1 MKGLLIV
8 AIVAFLL
15 STLIVLT
22 KRMHGRFS
30 LDETEGV
37 QKVHVGRIP
46 RIGGI
51 AIFLSLLLTL
61 INASTRQHE
70 ILYPLLIASLPVFLL
85 GLGEDLTKRVGVK
98 VRFAAS
104 VLSAALICY
113 LIDLHISRVDIPG
126 IDLLLSIAPI
136 SIIFTVIAIVSFT
149 HSINIIDGANGLAG
163 GIVAI
168 SCVAIG
174 TMAYQVGDD
183 TLAEISFIIA
193 AATIGF
199 LLLNYPLGKIFLG
212 DGGAYLLGFILVC
225 IAILLPL
232 RNPGISSWAPLVIC
246 AYPILE
252 ICFTVTRRRLRLK
265 GSTQPD
271 RLHLH
276 SLIMSRISSIYFS
289 NFKINN
295 QNSLVATYI
304 LPIIILNSIVVVIFN
319 ASTPILIGV
328 LILNMIVYM
337 ACYRRFIY
345 FGWRVSKV

>member
-1 MKGLLIV
+1 MKVLLIA
-8 AIVAFLL
+8 AITAFLL

-30 LDETEGV
+30 LDEIEGI
-37 QKVHVGRIP
+37 QKAHLGRIP

-61 INASTRQHE
+61 MNASTSQYE
-70 ILYPLLIASLPVFLL
+70 ILFPLLIASLPVFLL
-85 GLGEDLTKRVGVK
+85 GLGEDLTKRVGVTA
-98 VRFAAS
+98 RFAAS

-126 IDLLLSIAPI
+126 IDLLLSVAPI
-136 SIIFTVIAIVSFT
+136 SILFTIIAIASFT
-149 HSINIIDGANGLAG
+149 HSINIIDGANGLAS

-174 TMAYQVGDD
+174 MMAYQAGDN

-193 AATIGF
+193 AATIGVF
-199 LLLNYPLGKIFLG
+199 LLNYPFGKVFLG
-212 DGGAYLLGFILVC
+212 DGGAYLLGFILAC

-232 RNPGISSWAPLVIC
+232 RNSSISSWAPLVAC

-252 ICFTVTRRRLRLK
+252 ICFSVARRRLQLK

-276 SLIMSRISSIYFS
+276 SLIMSRMSSQFLS
-289 NFKINN
+289 NFKINI
-295 QNSLVATYI
+295 QNSLVTTYI
-304 LPIIILNSIVVVIFN
+304 LPVLILNSIVVVIFQE
-319 ASTPILIGV
+319 STLMLIGV
-328 LILNMIVYM
+328 FILDMIAYM
-337 ACYRRFIY
+337 AWYWRIIY
-345 FGWRVSKV
+345 FGWGISKV

>member
-1 MKGLLIV
+1 MKVLLIA
-8 AIVAFLL
+8 AITALLL

-30 LDETEGV
+30 LDEIEGV
-37 QKVHVGRIP
+37 QKAHVGRIP

-61 INASTRQHE
+61 MNASTRQYE
-70 ILYPLLIASLPVFLL
+70 ILFPLLIASLPVFLL
-85 GLGEDLTKRVGVK
+85 GLGEDLTKRVGVTA
-98 VRFAAS
+98 RFAAS
-104 VLSAALICY
+104 VLSAVLICY

-136 SIIFTVIAIVSFT
+136 SILFTIIAITSFT
-149 HSINIIDGANGLAG
+149 HSINIIDGANGLASG
-163 GIVAI
+163 VVVI

-174 TMAYQVGDD
+174 MMAYQAGDD
-183 TLAEISFIIA
+183 SLAEISFIIA
-193 AATIGF
+193 AVTIGF
-199 LLLNYPLGKIFLG
+199 FLLNYPFGKIFLG
-212 DGGAYLLGFILVC
+212 DGGAYLLGFILAC

-232 RNPGISSWAPLVIC
+232 RNPSISSWAPLVVC

-252 ICFTVTRRRLRLK
+252 ICFSVTRRRQRLK

-276 SLIMSRISSIYFS
+276 SLIMSRISSRLLS
-289 NFKINN
+289 TFKVNI
-295 QNSLVATYI
+295 QNSLVATYL
-304 LPIIILNSIVVVIFN
+304 LPVVILNSIMVVIFKE
-319 ASTPILIGV
+319 STPILLGI
-328 LILNMIVYM
+328 LILDMIAYM
-337 ACYRRFIY
+337 AWYRRFIY

>member
-1 MKGLLIV
+1 MKVLLIA
-8 AIVAFLL
+8 AITAFLL

-276 SLIMSRISSIYFS
+276 SLIMSRISSQLLS
-289 NFKINN
+289 NFKIVN
-295 QNSLVATYI
+295 QNSAVATYI
-304 LPIIILNSIVVVIFN
+304 LPVIILNSIVVVIFQE
-319 ASTPILIGV
+319 STLELIGV
-328 LILNMIVYM
+328 FILDLTAYI
-337 ACYRRFIY
+337 AWYRRFIY

>member
-1 MKGLLIV
+1 MKVLLV
-8 AIVAFLL
+8 AAITAFLV
-15 STLIVLT
+15 SVLIVLT

-30 LDETEGV
+30 LDEIRGV
-37 QKVHVGRIP
+37 QKVHVGSIP

-61 INASTRQHE
+61 TNASTRHYE
-70 ILYPLLIASLPVFLL
+70 ILFPLLMASLPVFLL
-85 GLGEDLTKRVGVK
+85 GLGEDLTKRVGVTA
-98 VRFAAS
+98 RFTAS

-113 LIDLHISRVDIPG
+113 LIDLNISRVDIPG

-136 SIIFTVIAIVSFT
+136 SIIFTFIAIASFT
-149 HSINIIDGANGLAG
+149 HSINIIDGANGLAS

-174 TMAYQVGDD
+174 MMAYQAGDD

-193 AATIGF
+193 AATTGF
-199 LLLNYPLGKIFLG
+199 FWLNYPLGKIFLG
-212 DGGAYLLGFILVC
+212 DGGAYLLGFILAC

-232 RNPGISSWAPLVIC
+232 RNPSISPWGPLVVC

-252 ICFTVTRRRLRLK
+252 ICFSVMRRRLRLK

-276 SLIMSRISSIYFS
+276 SLIMSRISSQLLL
-289 NFKINN
+289 NFKINIK
-295 QNSLVATYI
+295 NSLVATCV
-304 LPIIILNSIVVVIFN
+304 LPLVILNSIVVVIFKE
-319 ASTPILIGV
+319 STPILIGV
-328 LILNMIVYM
+328 FILDMIAYM
-337 ACYRRFIY
+337 AWYRRFIY

>member
-1 MKGLLIV
+1 M

-276 SLIMSRISSIYFS
+276 SLIMSRISSQLLS
-289 NFKINN
+289 NFKIVN
-295 QNSLVATYI
+295 QNSAVATYI
-304 LPIIILNSIVVVIFN
+304 LPVIILNSIVVVIFQE
-319 ASTPILIGV
+319 STLELIGV
-328 LILNMIVYM
+328 FILDLTAYI
-337 ACYRRFIY
+337 AWYRRFIY

>member
-1 MKGLLIV
+1 M

-30 LDETEGV
+30 LDEIEGV
-37 QKVHVGRIP
+37 QKAHVGRIP

-61 INASTRQHE
+61 MNVSTRQYE
-70 ILYPLLIASLPVFLL
+70 ILFPLLMASLPVFLL
-85 GLGEDLTKRVGVK
+85 GLGEDLTKRVGVTA
-98 VRFAAS
+98 RFTAS

-276 SLIMSRISSIYFS
+276 SLIMSRISSQLLS
-289 NFKINN
+289 NFKIVN
-295 QNSLVATYI
+295 QNSAVATYI
-304 LPIIILNSIVVVIFN
+304 LPVIILNSIVVVIFQE
-319 ASTPILIGV
+319 STLELIGV
-328 LILNMIVYM
+328 FILDLTAYI
-337 ACYRRFIY
+337 AWYRRFIY

>member
-1 MKGLLIV
+1 M

-30 LDETEGV
+30 LDEIEGV
-37 QKVHVGRIP
+37 QKAHVGRIP

-61 INASTRQHE
+61 MNASTRQYE
-70 ILYPLLIASLPVFLL
+70 ILFPLLMASLPVFLL
-85 GLGEDLTKRVGVK
+85 GLGEDLTKRVGVTA
-98 VRFAAS
+98 RFIAS

-276 SLIMSRISSIYFS
+276 SLIMSRISSQLLS
-289 NFKINN
+289 NFKIVN
-295 QNSLVATYI
+295 QNSAVATYI
-304 LPIIILNSIVVVIFN
+304 LPVIILNSIVVVIFQE
-319 ASTPILIGV
+319 STLELIGV
-328 LILNMIVYM
+328 FILDLTAYI
-337 ACYRRFIY
+337 AWYRRFIY